1 VAQSNVLKLEVV
13 HAAAV
18 PQEDGVALSVYFAI
32 KDGTG
37 RPIPRPTIEDTNI
50 QILSDGDTISPPIP
64 ADFSNPQTPI
74 YIALLIDNGGTT
86 PENISY

>member
-1 VAQSNVLKLEVV
+1 MLIPGTHSAVAQSNALKLEVV

-18 PQEDGVALSVYFAI
+18 PQDNGVALSVYFAI

-50 QILSDGDTISPPIP
+50 QILSEGDTVNPPIP
-64 ADFSNPQTPI
+64 ADFSKSTNANLHRT
-74 YIALLIDNGGTT
+74 AD
-86 PENISY
+86 